1 MNTNSFFRTSMATSF
16 TTRKFFKKITHDI
29 HLQLSQWESN
39 VEVEVESWRSYV
51 VKVRYVNQTFR
62 MTFSKNEIDLLQN
75 EGPYALDRVIWN
87 ELVKNGL
94 KLKVSEGNYLAMVF
108 TTQQNQSK
116 IS

>member
-16 TTRKFFKKITHDI
+16 TTRKFFKKVTNDI
-29 HLQLSQWESN
+29 HSQLSKWESN

-51 VKVRYVNQTFR
+51 VKFHYADQTFR
-62 MTFSKNEIDLLQN
+62 MTFSKNEIDLLQHDS
-75 EGPYALDRVIWN
+75 PYALDRIIWK

-94 KLKVSEGNYLAMVF
+94 KLKVSEGNYLPIVF
-108 TTQQNQSK
+108 AEQQNQSK